1 MAQQIVVDEST
12 RTTPDF
18 DAIKQ
23 RQQKMWGSGDYA
35 MIGVTILYMSEVLVE
50 AMQLHAGSRVLDVAT
65 GNGNAAL
72 GAARR
77 LCDVVGVDYV
87 PSLLEQARRR
97 AEAEGL
103 SVMFQEGDA
112 EALPFPDASFDVVLS
127 TVGVMFA
134 PDQQRT
140 ADELVRVCR
149 PGGRIGVINWTP
161 DSLTGQLL
169 RLVGSYV
176 PPPAGLSPPTRWG
189 TEAGLRELFGD
200 RVTMQL
206 TQREQ
211 VFRHRSPQHF
221 VEFFRTYYGPT
232 ERAFATI
239 ETAEADRLYADFIA
253 LIERCNTATD
263 GTVVAPSTYLEMIA
277 TRT

>member
-1 MAQQIVVDEST
+1 MAE
-12 RTTPDF
+12 RTVTEALTQVSPDF

-23 RQQKMWGSGDYA
+23 RQRKMWGSGNYA
-35 MIGVTILYMSEVLVE
+35 MVGVTIQYMSEVLLE
-50 AMQLHAGSRVLDVAT
+50 EMQLHAGSRVLDVAT

-87 PSLLEQARRR
+87 PTLLDQARRR

-103 SVMFQEGDA
+103 SVLFQEGDA
-112 EALPFPDASFDVVLS
+112 EALPFPDASFDVVVS

-149 PGGRIGVINWTP
+149 SGGSIGLINWTP
-161 DSLTGQLL
+161 DGMIGQLL

-176 PPPAGLSPPTRWG
+176 PPPAGLSSPTRWG
-189 TEAGLRELFGD
+189 TDAGLRDLFGD
-200 RVTMQL
+200 RVAMRI

-211 VFRHRSPQHF
+211 VFRHRSPEHF
-221 VEFFRTYYGPT
+221 VEFFRTYYGPM
-232 ERAFATI
+232 ERAFATLD
-239 ETAEADRLYADFIA
+239 TGQADRLYADFIA
-253 LIERCNTATD
+253 LIERSNTVTD
-263 GTVVAPSTYLEMIA
+263 GTVVAPSTYLEMIG
-277 TRT
+277 TRA